1 MFGSWCN
8 HCDWLVAGCVVFDDG
23 APVLD
28 DNGKPVWR
36 ILIARPEDYE
46 ILDTWYT
53 TGLRG
58 IGSNDYRCEDLFVPA
73 ERTFSLLDPPKRE
86 GAIWARLDHLM
97 RKMWGVPL
105 GVAVNAL
112 ETARD
117 LLSDKTDRWT
127 GVRSRDIPRVQ
138 SAVAQAHG
146 MLAAARSYVF
156 TFLEAQW
163 KKLERGE
170 PLTVEERA
178 GSWLS
183 RTHAFQTGRDVVSL
197 LYDTIWASAI
207 YSEKSPFDRHLR
219 DLHRLSAPR
228 QSDQRFGRHRAA
240 VARRRAGLPRRP
252 VIWRKSTR
260 SSSRRARSCAMGR
273 WCRAWH
279 NSSAVSRSR
288 PF

>member
-1 MFGSWCN
+1 MIGW
-8 HCDWLVAGCVVFDDG
+8 VAGCVVFDDG

-58 IGSNDYRCEDLFVPA
+58 TGSNDYRCEDLFVPE

-86 GAIWARLDHLM
+86 GAIWARPDHLM
-97 RKMWGVPL
+97 RKMSGVPL
-105 GVAVNAL
+105 GVAADAL
-112 ETARD
+112 ETARE

-127 GVRSRDIPRVQ
+127 SVRSRDIPRVQ

-156 TFLEAQW
+156 TSLEAQW

-178 GSWLS
+178 DSWLS
-183 RTHAFQTGRDVVSL
+183 RTNAFRTGRDVVAL
-197 LYDTIWASAI
+197 LYDTIGASAV

-219 DLHRLSAPR
+219 DLQTACQHL
-228 QSDQRFGRHRAA
+228 
-240 VARRRAGLPRRP
+240 
-252 VIWRKSTR
+252 
-260 SSSRRARSCAMGR
+260 
-273 WCRAWH
+273 
-279 NSSAVSRSR
+279 VSQTKGWEGIGPMLLGGEPAF
-288 PF
+288 PFI